1 MANIIDTKA
10 LGRPATFAG
19 EEGEWD
25 EWAFQMRS
33 YLSCLH
39 GEAITLI
46 TAAET
51 ENTSIRQANLRGDE
65 ERRVSVAIF
74 HALTMSLKGPPA
86 VSLRQIEFG
95 NGLEAW
101 RILRERYESSS
112 RGRQYA
118 LLSRVLR
125 PKSFPKEAAKFEE
138 SLGLWEMDIRAYE
151 TASTERLSENI
162 MMQVLADQAPEA
174 VRQQVQLAN
183 YARYAEMRR
192 AIMEYVMATRTYA
205 TPSGSMDTSAPM
217 DVGALTQ
224 PSKDQCRICGKSGH
238 WAKDCWMKDKGKG
251 KDKNTDQRQG
261 LRQEGLWLR

>member
-10 LGRPATFAG
+10 LGRPETFAG
-19 EEGEWD
+19 EEGQWD

-39 GEAITLI
+39 EDAISLI
-46 TAAET
+46 REAET
-51 ENTSIRQANLRGDE
+51 ETTSIRQANLRGDG
-65 ERRVSVAIF
+65 ERRLSVAIF
-74 HALTMSLKGPPA
+74 HVLTMSLKGPPL
-86 VSLRQIEFG
+86 VSLRQTEFG
-95 NGLEAW
+95 NGFEAW
-101 RILRERYESSS
+101 RVLRERYESSS

-125 PKSFPKEAAKFEE
+125 PKAFPKEAAKFEE

-205 TPSGSMDTSAPM
+205 TPSVSMDTSAPM

-224 PSKDQCRICGKSGH
+224 ATKDQCRICGRTGH
-238 WAKDCWMKDKGKG
+238 LGAGLLDEG
-251 KDKNTDQRQG
+251 QRQEQG
-261 LRQEGLWLR
+261 QELG